1 MTTGKQIPDCADQPD
16 GEDPSVA
23 ADRASDAT
31 TLFST
36 IRADYGPQN
45 ALVTGLD
52 TVRMKAVKLRAER
65 IARRLRLPMPVVA
78 TIAELGVG
86 KTIGAETLAAIR
98 NPTDLA
104 DKRRPVLLAT
114 LDGSGLQISVPQAI
128 LKALG
133 KPNWSHATK
142 PAQAWERAFK
152 ALRDHEVEIVVF
164 DEINRA
170 ARRPTMA
177 GAIGT
182 DIMDMLTTADVAV
195 AFLGTKE
202 ADTMFNRVPALKDR
216 LKAPVVMKALDWCD
230 DAAGGER
237 EVFTDFL
244 DAMDREMEKLGLIS
258 VQAGLSEHATADM
271 LWQVCRGRLR
281 PLCELLEE
289 AIYLIHLANDGLIIT
304 NEILAQACENHS
316 IENGHVTYNPFNGE
330 SPE

>member
-1 MTTGKQIPDCADQPD
+1 MKTRPNTSDRAIRTDF
-16 GEDPSVA
+16 EDPSTA

-65 IARRLRLPMPVVA
+65 VAKRLPLPMPVVA

-86 KTIGAETLAAIR
+86 KTIGAETLAALR
-98 NPTDLA
+98 NPTDPA
-104 DKRRPVLLAT
+104 DRRRPVLLAT
-114 LDGSGLQISVPQAI
+114 IDGSGLQISVPQAI

-142 PAQAWERAFK
+142 PAQAWERALK
-152 ALRDHEVEIVVF
+152 ALRDHEVEIVIF

-177 GAIGT
+177 AAIGT
-182 DIMDMLTTADVAV
+182 DIMDMLVTAEVAV

-230 DAAGGER
+230 DGQGGER
-237 EVFTDFL
+237 EVFIDFL
-244 DAMDREMEKLGLIS
+244 DAMDGQMMALGLIRNK
-258 VQAGLSEHATADM
+258 AGLAERKTADM

-289 AIYLIHLANDGLIIT
+289 AVYLIHLTNGELVLT

-316 IENGHVTYNPFNGE
+316 IENGHVSYNPFNGE
-330 SPE
+330 TPE

>member
-1 MTTGKQIPDCADQPD
+1 MITGKDDAGDDYQPY
-16 GEDPSVA
+16 GEDPSIA

-36 IRADYGPQN
+36 IRVEYGPQN
-45 ALVTGLD
+45 ALVAGLD
-52 TVRMKAVKLRAER
+52 TVRMKAVKLRA
-65 IARRLRLPMPVVA
+65 ARAAKRLPLPMPVVA

-86 KTIGAETLAAIR
+86 KTIGAETLQAMR
-98 NPTDLA
+98 NPKDPS

-114 LDGSGLQISVPQAI
+114 IDGSGLQISVPQAI
-128 LKALG
+128 LQALE

-142 PAQAWERAFK
+142 PAKAWERAFK

-230 DAAGGER
+230 ESKGGER
-237 EVFTDFL
+237 EVFLEFL
-244 DAMDREMEKLGLIS
+244 DAIDDEMKSLDLIS
-258 VQAGLSEHATADM
+258 MRAEFSDPTTADM

-289 AIYLIHLANDGLIIT
+289 AVYLIHLANDGLIIT

-316 IENGHVTYNPFNGE
+316 IENGHITYNPFNGE
-330 SPE
+330 SPK